1 MMKLRSLIPDLLLRR
16 QKQKPVVAEIK
27 SFDHFSGLEHKFNA
41 VEAQTENMRRV
52 VTHSNG
58 LSTAIMQ
65 GLSNLK
71 LVAKFMD
78 REELNHC
85 AFLVVDTNGRILSS
99 QYNTSRIFGI
109 DSENLLNNPLVR
121 YVAPRFQKYYQSQ
134 LEKVSTSVKGELF
147 DQVIEVVYIR
157 ADGKE
162 VYCEERTKIVES
174 STGLVYQK
182 LLKDISDLRLN
193 VSAESSSKALSPDN
207 LDSLLIKANLTT
219 DLTVESVEC
228 NLDTFDSDLLMNY
241 RVNKSPLFTMNN
253 KFWRRIRT
261 MLRTHAILKNIIV
274 KSRYRSE
281 VIYLSCDCEPR
292 YQSDQLVGY
301 ECTLKSIQQD
311 VATSSNIRHDVLF
324 AISDI
329 SNDLINSSV
338 TTMLPEIIDRIRSA
352 TRSNHVTLSKYTNA
366 YHLNLPR
373 LVKYETAAVD
383 DVVEL
388 ELSER
393 ELLKDGKLLVR
404 TNLEF
409 STTNSSSLIS
419 NNVSLVVFIPIV
431 INGEVWGTVNLFYN
445 QDYPSIFTLKYLETL
460 SSVLGS
466 SILREQKGSELKVL
480 NMAFE
485 SLFVS
490 SPLPMIF
497 HMNGMI
503 LSSNMKARELL
514 DCGSVEGD
522 DITSLF
528 PKYSPSAYI
537 QELPRDKSVLV
548 VTSDLTYENET
559 YSQVVLTDLTEIHN
573 RDKYIKAL
581 TAATSKV
588 DDVIIIA
595 NREFKVIYANPASA
609 SVLSREL
616 MNTQLRDLE
625 LFRDKFDELVMEL
638 NSNQSVTKH
647 VEWNGTPVELHI
659 ITMQNQQDEPIFYI
673 IIGKVKESV

>member
-1 MMKLRSLIPDLLLRR
+1 MKLRSLIPEMFLRS
-16 QKQKPVVAEIK
+16 QKQKPAAAEVK
-27 SFDHFSGLEHKFNA
+27 SFDHFSGLEQKFNA
-41 VEAQTENMRRV
+41 VETQTENMRRV

-78 REELNHC
+78 REELNYC
-85 AFLVVDTNGRILSS
+85 AFLVVDTTGRILSS
-99 QYNTSRIFGI
+99 QYNTSRIFGV
-109 DSENLLNNPLVR
+109 DSESLLNNPLVR

-134 LEKVSTSVKGELF
+134 LDKISTSIKGELF
-147 DQVIEVVYIR
+147 DQVIEVVYVR

-162 VYCEERTKIVES
+162 VYCEERTKIVET

-182 LLKDISDLRLN
+182 LLKDISDLRLS

-207 LDSLLIKANLTT
+207 LDSLLITARLTL
-219 DLTVESVEC
+219 DLTVESVDC

-261 MLRTHAILKNIIV
+261 MLKTHATLRNIIV

-281 VIYLSCDCEPR
+281 IIYLSCNCEPR
-292 YQSDQLVGY
+292 YEDDRLVGY
-301 ECTLKSIQQD
+301 ECTLRSIQQD

-329 SNDLINSSV
+329 SNDLINSPV
-338 TTMLPEIIDRIRSA
+338 TALLPDIIERIRGA
-352 TRSNHVTLSKYTNA
+352 TRSNHVTMSKYTNA

-373 LVKYETAAVD
+373 LVKSEAVVMD

-409 STTNSSSLIS
+409 STSNSSALIS
-419 NNVSLVVFIPIV
+419 NNISLVVFIPIV

-466 SILREQKGSELKVL
+466 SILREQKSSELKVL

-485 SLFVS
+485 SLFVA

-497 HMNGMI
+497 HNNGII

-514 DCGSVEGD
+514 GRSDIEGD
-522 DITSLF
+522 EITTLF
-528 PKYSPSAYI
+528 PTYVPSAYI
-537 QELPRDKSVLV
+537 QELRNDKSVLV
-548 VTSDLTYENET
+548 VTSDLTYENDT

-609 SVLSREL
+609 TVLRSEL
-616 MNTQLRDLE
+616 MNTQLKDLE
-625 LFRDKFDELVMEL
+625 LFRDKFDELIAEL
-638 NSNQSVTKH
+638 NSNQSVTKQ

-659 ITMQNQQDEPIFYI
+659 ITMQNQQDIPIFYI